1 MRTVKKKA
9 TKTTCPIVRFSDC
22 HNLRKLLNYVVQLP
36 VITERKKLLNIVS
49 HFDTNRPNQ
58 TKAKSYNSISS
69 LEKEKKGKMKRPGLT
84 FLHQTLITASGCL
97 LRTPPQLRGMQRI
110 F

>member
-9 TKTTCPIVRFSDC
+9 TKTTCPLVRFSDC

-49 HFDTNRPNQ
+49 HFDTNHPNQ
-58 TKAKSYNSISS
+58 TKAKSYKSESHIIQDEALS
-69 LEKEKKGKMKRPGLT
+69 
-84 FLHQTLITASGCL
+84 
-97 LRTPPQLRGMQRI
+97 
-110 F
+110 

>member
-49 HFDTNRPNQ
+49 HFDTKVSKVNH
-58 TKAKSYNSISS
+58 YS
-69 LEKEKKGKMKRPGLT
+69 LQDKNL
-84 FLHQTLITASGCL
+84 S
-97 LRTPPQLRGMQRI
+97 
-110 F
+110 